1 MSETNEKRFPRMTEK
16 DRGEFSDPVKA
27 AKWLLGKV
35 ICRKLPNG
43 EIMRLY
49 ITETEAYDYKDEAC
63 YGYDPQVGYAHIGKK
78 TVANAP
84 LFKKQAGT
92 GCVFGG
98 MLLISCGEIGN
109 PDNVL
114 IRSAGNEQTYFNGL
128 YKIYKGMQ
136 LNKDLS
142 NHDLL
147 KSDYLWLAYP
157 AEENPC
163 CQTTRVRLP
172 KSVGKQSRE
181 AKHRFIIL

>member
-1 MSETNEKRFPRMTEK
+1 MSETNENKFPRLTEK
-16 DRGEFSDPVKA
+16 DRERFSDPVGA

-35 ICRKLPNG
+35 ICRKISDKDVL
-43 EIMRLY
+43 RLY

-63 YGYDPQVGYAHIGKK
+63 YGYDPQVGYAHRKK
-78 TVANAP
+78 ETKDNAP
-84 LFKKQAGT
+84 LFEQACT
-92 GCVFGG
+92 SCVFGG

-114 IRSAGNEQTYFNGL
+114 IRSAGNEQIYFNGP

-136 LNKDLS
+136 LNKNLS

-147 KSDYLWLAYP
+147 KSDDLWLAYP

-163 CQTTRVRLP
+163 CQTTRVGLP
-172 KSVGKQSRE
+172 ESAGKQSRE

>member
-1 MSETNEKRFPRMTEK
+1 MSETNEKKFPRLTEK
-16 DRGEFSDPVKA
+16 DREHFSKPVDA
-27 AKWLLGKV
+27 AQWLLGKV

-49 ITETEAYDYKDEAC
+49 ITETEAYKHDDESC
-63 YGYDPQVGYAHIGKK
+63 YGYGGKK
-78 TVANAP
+78 TDANAP
-84 LFKKQAGT
+84 LFEQACT
-92 GCVFGG
+92 SCVFGG

-114 IRSAGNEQTYFNGL
+114 IRSAGNEQIYFNGP

-147 KSDYLWLAYP
+147 KSDDLWLAYP
-157 AEENPC
+157 AEEKRC
-163 CQTTRVRLP
+163 CQTTRVGLP
-172 KSVGKQSRE
+172 ESAGKQSRE

>member
-1 MSETNEKRFPRMTEK
+1 MSETNEKRFPRLTEK
-16 DRGEFSDPVKA
+16 DREHFSDPVDA

-35 ICRKLPNG
+35 ICRKLPDG
-43 EIMRLY
+43 EVVRLY
-49 ITETEAYDYKDEAC
+49 ITETEAYYYEDEAC
-63 YGYDPQVGYAHIGKK
+63 YGHDGKK
-78 TVANAP
+78 TDANAP
-84 LFKKQAGT
+84 LFEQAGT
-92 GCVFGG
+92 CCIYGE
-98 MLLISCGEIGN
+98 MLLISCGEKGN

-114 IRSAGNEQTYFNGL
+114 IRSAGNEQVYFNGP

-147 KSDYLWLAYP
+147 KSDDLWLEYP

-163 CQTTRVRLP
+163 CQTTRVGLS

>member
-1 MSETNEKRFPRMTEK
+1 MSETNEKKFPRLTEK
-16 DRGEFSDPVKA
+16 DREHFSKPVEA

-35 ICRKLPNG
+35 ICRELPDG
-43 EIMRLY
+43 EIVRLY

-84 LFKKQAGT
+84 LFEQACT
-92 GCVFGG
+92 SCVFGG

-114 IRSAGNEQTYFNGL
+114 IRSAGNEQIYFNGP

-136 LNKDLS
+136 LNKNLS

-163 CQTTRVRLP
+163 CQTTRVGLS
-172 KSVGKQSRE
+172 KSADKQSRE

>member
-1 MSETNEKRFPRMTEK
+1 MTEK
-16 DRGEFSDPVKA
+16 DRKQFSKPVDA
-27 AKWLLGKV
+27 AQWLLGKV
-35 ICRKLPNG
+35 ICRKISDKDVL
-43 EIMRLY
+43 RLY

-63 YGYDPQVGYAHIGKK
+63 YGYDPQVGYAHIDKR
-78 TVANAP
+78 TDANAP
-84 LFKKQAGT
+84 LFEQAGT

-114 IRSAGNEQTYFNGL
+114 IRAAGNKHTYFNGP
-128 YKIYKGMQ
+128 YKIYKGLQ
-136 LNKDLS
+136 LENLRS
-142 NHDLL
+142 VNLL
-147 KSDYLWLAYP
+147 TDDDLWLAYP

-163 CQTTRVRLP
+163 CQTPRVRLP